1 MALAPGTRLGP
12 YEVVAPLGAGGMGE
26 VYRARDARLERD
38 VALKI
43 LPPDFA
49 SVPDRL
55 ARFER
60 EARVV
65 ASLNHPNIATVHG
78 LEEGGGVRALVMEL
92 VLGEDLAERIAR
104 GPIPLDE
111 AIPIARQVAEAIEAA
126 HDAGVVHRDLKPAN
140 VKVTPEGRVKVL
152 DFGLAK
158 AFEAGSATATSGA
171 GTSRA
176 SATASPTVT
185 SLGTIAGVIL
195 GTAAYMSP
203 EQARGKPVDRRA
215 DIWAF
220 GVLLFEMLTGRRLFD
235 GETVSD
241 TLAAVLRAETDL
253 SALPPATP
261 RAVRTLLA
269 RCLDR
274 DPHMRLRDAG
284 EARIVLSSP
293 HATVDAVQTT
303 PAERTPP
310 RRRAALAALAAV
322 LLALGGFVAG
332 RYLSRPAPAAHA
344 PPAAFDVS
352 LGDGGVGLGS
362 LAVSPDGRTLAFLAG
377 ASASAVEIWLRPLD
391 DVTAHALPGSRGA
404 RFPFWSPDGREIAFF
419 VGDSLLRAGMDGAT
433 PRRIATIR
441 GGVGGSWSP
450 GGTILVGTEEG
461 PLLAV
466 DADGGTAPAP
476 VTELENGIETCHAW
490 PTFLPDG
497 RRFVFMSDS
506 GQLEGHRIR
515 LGSLDGGPT
524 SILLQGIRSAA
535 IVDPRGSLLLSRDS
549 QLVAYPFDV
558 RRGTAG
564 SEARLVK
571 DGVAAV
577 STFHHLLAAV
587 SGNGILAYQTH
598 AGTTLLEQVD
608 LFGTSV
614 RRLAGPGLM
623 GDVDVSPDGRMVA
636 YSESVGP
643 EDRRIWV
650 HDLERGVRTAVSEA
664 GKLADD
670 PVWSANGD
678 AVYFDS
684 NAGGDWKVYRSR
696 VSGGGAPELIG
707 APEGDDLR
715 VLDCSRDGRRLLA
728 SSLARTSG
736 GDLFLLSI
744 DRDDAASASWKSWL
758 ATTATEGF
766 GRFSPDGRFI
776 AYVSDASG
784 RAEVFVA
791 PVEGGPGSRRWQI
804 SAGGGTSP
812 AFAPDGRRIYF
823 RGPDDDIL
831 AADVDLG
838 GASATVG
845 AARALFRVPIPLL
858 GSNRNTFVP
867 TPDGSS
873 LIVARPETSGTLA
886 VHVNTGWEPPAPTS
900 STAR

>member
-26 VYRARDARLERD
+26 VYRARDARLGRD
-38 VALKI
+38 VALKV

-92 VLGEDLAERIAR
+92 VEGEDLAERIAR

-158 AFEAGSATATSGA
+158 AFEGACTASGA
-171 GTSRA
+171 SRA
-176 SATASPTVT
+176 DATASPTIT

-220 GVLLFEMLTGRRLFD
+220 GVLVFEMLTGRRLFD

-253 SALPPATP
+253 SALPAATP
-261 RAVRTLLA
+261 RALRALLA

-274 DPHMRLRDAG
+274 DPHTRLRDAG

-293 HATVDAVQTT
+293 HAMIDAPHAAQ
-303 PAERTPP
+303 ARSSSS
-310 RRRAALAALAAV
+310 RGAALAAAAAILLAAAAF
-322 LLALGGFVAG
+322 LAG
-332 RYLSRPAPAAHA
+332 RYLSRPAPAERA
-344 PPAAFDVS
+344 PAAAFDVS
-352 LGDGGVGLGS
+352 LGEGSVGLGS
-362 LAVSPDGRTLAFLAG
+362 LAISPDGRTLAFLAG
-377 ASASAVEIWLRPLD
+377 TSASAVEIWLRPLD
-391 DVTAHALPGSRGA
+391 DAAPHALPGSRGA
-404 RFPFWSPDGREIAFF
+404 RFPFWSPDSREIAFF
-419 VGDSLLRAGMDGAT
+419 IGDNLLRAAMDGTA
-433 PRRIATIR
+433 PRRIATVR
-441 GGVGGSWSP
+441 AGLGGSWAP
-450 GGTILVGTEEG
+450 DGTILVGTEEG
-461 PLLAV
+461 PLFAV
-466 DADGGTAPAP
+466 NADGGAAPTA
-476 VTELENGIETCHAW
+476 VTQLDEGVETCHAW
-490 PTFLPDG
+490 PAFLPDG

-506 GQLEGHRIR
+506 SSLEGHRIR
-515 LGSLDGGPT
+515 LGSLDGGTT
-524 SILLQGIRSAA
+524 SILISGLRSPAL
-535 IVDPRGSLLLSRDS
+535 VDPRGSLLLAREA
-549 QLVAYPFDV
+549 QLVAYPFDW
-558 RRGTAG
+558 RRGVISG
-564 SEARLVK
+564 DARLVK
-571 DGVAAV
+571 DGVVAIG
-577 STFHHLLAAV
+577 TFHHLLATV
-587 SGNGILAYQTH
+587 SARGILAYQTH
-598 AGTTLLEQVD
+598 SGTTVLERID
-608 LFGTSV
+608 LFGTSL
-614 RRLAGPGLM
+614 RQIAGPGLM
-623 GDVDVSPDGRMVA
+623 GDVVVSPDGRMIA
-636 YSESVGP
+636 YSESVGS

-650 HDLERGVRTAVSEA
+650 QDIERGVRTAVSEA

-670 PVWSANGD
+670 PAWSADGE

-684 NAGGDWKVYRSR
+684 NAGGSWQVYRTR

-707 APEGDDLR
+707 APAGDDLR
-715 VLDCSRDGRRLLA
+715 FLDCSPDGRHLLA
-728 SSLARTSG
+728 ASLARPTSW
-736 GDLFLLSI
+736 DLFVLALEG
-744 DRDDAASASWKSWL
+744 DGASASWTSWL
-758 ATTATEGF
+758 ATPATEGF

-784 RAEVFVA
+784 RAEVFLA
-791 PVEGGPGSRRWQI
+791 PVDGGPASRRWQI

-812 AFAPDGRRIYF
+812 AFGPDGRRIYF
-823 RGPDDDIL
+823 RGPEDDIL
-831 AADVDLG
+831 SADLSFD
-838 GASATVG
+838 GASPTAG
-845 AARALFRVPIPLL
+845 AARTLFRMPIPLI
-858 GSNRNTFVP
+858 GSNRNTFAP
-867 TPDGSS
+867 APDGQS
-873 LIVARPETSGTLA
+873 LIVARPETSGTL
-886 VHVNTGWEPPAPTS
+886 VIHVNTGWELPAHSS